1 MQTIP
6 LSAIPNQDITVT
18 FGDKRW
24 GLVIKEANGV
34 MVIDV
39 TLNEVN
45 LLRSQRI
52 VCGSPIIPYTYMQGD
67 GNFWFVTENDE
78 IPFYERFGVDQ
89 TLVFVEPGE
98 LPNG

>member
-6 LSAIPNQDITVT
+6 LSAIPNQSITVPV
-18 FGDKRW
+18 GSNRW
-24 GLVIKEANGV
+24 ALTIKEARGV

-39 TLNEVN
+39 TLNETPM
-45 LLRSQRI
+45 LTGQRL
-52 VCGSPIIPYTYMQGD
+52 VCGSPVIPYVYMQSN

-78 IPFYERFGVDQ
+78 LPYYDRFGIDQ
-89 TLVFVEPGE
+89 TFVYVEPGE